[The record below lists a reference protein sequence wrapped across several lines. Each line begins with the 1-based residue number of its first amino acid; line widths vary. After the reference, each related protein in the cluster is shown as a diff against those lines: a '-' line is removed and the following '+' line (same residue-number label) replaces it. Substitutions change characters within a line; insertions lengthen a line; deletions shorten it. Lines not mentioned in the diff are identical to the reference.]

1 MDSLMPVSPLVK
13 SEPGMPVQV
22 IENEELI
29 VPNSTASSNEGPGV
43 IIKKEPM
50 ESVSDGEVLENPYQ
64 CFTCG
69 LDCESQHEL
78 IIHYES
84 KCWTQDVGS
93 NSESMEADGG
103 DDVKAEE
110 TDDDPLIGDE
120 APSNERIQNIGHAFD
135 NGEGA
140 GPQQLLFYCAFC
152 GVASNE
158 KQELMVHMESH
169 VEVTY
174 LSCAHC
180 VHVYSDKYHLKNYK
194 CRDEFEKPH
203 VCVHCPFRT
212 QWWQELK
219 DHCFSH
225 HHSDM
230 NPSQDANREA
240 SLSLQAATVPQ
251 NRFTGSSPSIH
262 STESLVNPNSNL
274 ENQVM
279 NVHHAN
285 KDYVVVIKNLGP
297 TGSAVNSNN
306 LETSGNPSATARLS
320 SNEDYLKQLL
330 VSNSMNAV
338 TGPLLQSSKYL
349 NSVSPTKP
357 NKRKTPPLVPVSAIL
372 QPSTPQHVKP
382 DLSFSPVKSVILSAG
397 NVVPEPAPI
406 VAQSWPANVR
416 NIAPRPPNVPGPQ
429 NLPTVIPR
437 EPQRPQVVA
446 PPKPVKSS
454 ANRIHKENA
463 KKKIT
468 HVNKKIPC
476 PYCEYLSRDKW
487 NLRTHIL
494 THTKEKPFACQ
505 LCSYRASQAAH
516 LRKHM
521 QIHGRKMLGK

>member
-1 MDSLMPVSPLVK
+1 MPVGGT
-13 SEPGMPVQV
+13 ED
-22 IENEELI
+22 ELI
-29 VPNSTASSNEGPGV
+29 VPDSTGSAMEASGILIKNEPL
-43 IIKKEPM
+43 
-50 ESVSDGEVLENPYQ
+50 ESVSDGEALENPYQ

-84 KCWTQDVGS
+84 KCWTQDVAS
-93 NSESMEADGG
+93 NSESLEADVRGNL
-103 DDVKAEE
+103 KAEE
-110 TDDDPLIGDE
+110 TDEDPLIGDE
-120 APSNERIQNIGHAFD
+120 APSNGRVQNIGHAFD

-203 VCVHCPFRT
+203 VCVHCPYRT

-225 HHSDM
+225 HHNDVESQDM
-230 NPSQDANREA
+230 NRAAPSGYQPP
-240 SLSLQAATVPQ
+240 SVFP
-251 NRFTGSSPSIH
+251 GSSPGG
-262 STESLVNPNSNL
+262 STESLANTNL
-274 ENQVM
+274 QSQVM
-279 NVHHAN
+279 NVHHSN

-297 TGSAVNSNN
+297 TGGAGSSTNVEAGNASAVRM
-306 LETSGNPSATARLS
+306 P
-320 SNEDYLKQLL
+320 SNEDYLKNML

-338 TGPLLQSSKYL
+338 TGSLLQSSKYL
-349 NSVSPTKP
+349 NSVPTSKH
-357 NKRKTPPLVPVSAIL
+357 NKRKTPPMVPVNAV
-372 QPSTPQHVKP
+372 QPSTPQHMKP
-382 DLSFSPVKSVILSAG
+382 NLSLFPVRSELHSAG
-397 NVVPEPAPI
+397 NVVPELTPI
-406 VAQSWPANVR
+406 IASWPANVR
-416 NIAPRPPNVPGPQ
+416 NIAPRPPNVPGPL
-429 NLPTVIPR
+429 NLPTTIPR
-437 EPQRPQVVA
+437 EPPRPQPV
-446 PPKPVKSS
+446 PPPRPAKSS
-454 ANRIHKENA
+454 PNKPAKDKP
-463 KKKIT
+463 KKKMT
-468 HVNKKIPC
+468 HINRKIPC
-476 PYCEYLSRDKW
+476 PYCDYLSRDRW